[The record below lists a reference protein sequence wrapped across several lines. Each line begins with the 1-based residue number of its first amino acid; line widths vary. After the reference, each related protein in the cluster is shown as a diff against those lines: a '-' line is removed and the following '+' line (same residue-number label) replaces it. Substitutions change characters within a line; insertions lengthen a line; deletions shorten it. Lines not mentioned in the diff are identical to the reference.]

1 MEPHHLTPP
10 LLLPGPLLPYQEAAG
25 AATSQSEVV
34 PEEALPVL
42 LGQGLSI
49 FSQEIM
55 ILEPYLV
62 EPVFQVSVVC
72 SDFLPLL
79 DLSDRPEVL
88 GLQLGVA
95 DQLSRG
101 KTGVIDSGEYSADS
115 GLHAVG
121 VVDTNYLGRHFQ
133 SQIETSLLSEDL

>member
-1 MEPHHLTPP
+1 MEPHHLPPP
-10 LLLPGPLLPYQEAAG
+10 LPLPSPLLPNQEAAG

-42 LGQGLSI
+42 LGQGLLI

-95 DQLSRG
+95 HQLSRG

-115 GLHAVG
+115 
-121 VVDTNYLGRHFQ
+121 
-133 SQIETSLLSEDL
+133 